1 MTVSAA
7 TVGDPEA
14 MRAFARQLMS
24 RADLLRGA
32 QQGPASRLDGAT
44 FEGPAA
50 TRLRAAAGDLTTR
63 LQGICAGLDA
73 TAQAL
78 LGDATVVEQQNAE
91 LRAAAERAAEK
102 EAAEQKADK
111 AASAVPSE
119 AEAAPGPEASPAP

>member
-1 MTVSAA
+1 MTVAA
-7 TVGDPEA
+7 TTVGDPEA

-24 RADLLRGA
+24 RADILRGA

-50 TRLRAAAGDLTTR
+50 TRLRSAAGDLASR
-63 LQGICAGLDA
+63 LQSICADLDA

-102 EAAEQKADK
+102 EAAAQKADK
-111 AASAVPSE
+111 AASSVPAEVE
-119 AEAAPGPEASPAP
+119 AGPGPEVSPTP